1 MLMVTIGYTSM
12 MPLLGPPHLDV
23 EKLTTN
29 EGCRRAIAE
38 AVVGFVRSPPQ

>member
-12 MPLLGPPHLDV
+12 MPLLGPLHLDV
-23 EKLTTN
+23 EELTTN
-29 EGCRRAIAE
+29 EGCRRAIGE